1 MGRGGPEHKYLQ
13 QLVKQWGDG
22 MGYRSTIEKEI
33 LNGDGS
39 IDVALEKSEAAIAC
53 QISVTTGSDWELANL
68 RKILQTTFSPVFLVS
83 DQAPH
88 LAKLQKSIAP
98 VLDEAQRTKV
108 QFLSSEQLFAYL
120 QTLEVSRLK
129 QENTIRGY
137 KIKRSYNPLDS
148 AETEDRRVSVVRA
161 VAASLKR
168 SKPRK

>member
-1 MGRGGPEHKYLQ
+1 MGRGGREHKYLQ

-39 IDVALEKSEAAIAC
+39 IDVALEKSEVAIAC
-53 QISVTTGSDWELANL
+53 QISVTTGSDWELANVQ
-68 RKILQTTFSPVFLVS
+68 KILQTTFSPVFLIS

-88 LAKLQKSIAP
+88 LAKLQKSIAA
-98 VLDEAQRTKV
+98 VLDEAQRPKV
-108 QFLSSEQLFAYL
+108 HFLSSEQLFAYL
-120 QTLEVSRLK
+120 QTLEVSHLK

-137 KIKRSYNPLDS
+137 KIKRSYKPLDS
-148 AETEDRRVSVVRA
+148 AETEDRRASVVRA

-168 SKPRK
+168 VKPPR